1 MGQATRT
8 TKLLLDLGQRR
19 QGGANTGKR
28 AFLAETVAQLT
39 AARAFY
45 IDFFLTHA
53 DKLAERVS
61 YYSEKHLEM
70 RERAISANE
79 LLTWAEACTVATKD
93 HPHPWPGWNF
103 SERFPDLPVVYR
115 RSVIKD
121 AIGKVR
127 SYLSNRAHWEK
138 SGQKKGKPGLP
149 GASEHPTLYQGTC
162 ELILEEAQVAD
173 RFVRLKVYDGKTWR
187 WANYP
192 VRCSR
197 YFQQRLGDLAWEQQ
211 SPLLVLTKQTAALHF
226 PQTKRVQAKK
236 VKESK
241 RDPDLVTVAVDL
253 NVKNLA
259 VITVRQHQQI
269 IETVFVSD
277 HGLDQQRYRHLKRI
291 AKKQWQSGKPVAGE
305 HSNQQLWRHVGRMNA
320 DAAHQVAHRI
330 AAVCAKY
337 PGCVLLF
344 ERLRKIKPKG
354 ASKSRRMNRR
364 QANQVRGKINQTA
377 REQAYALGVVTVETN
392 AHGTSQYCSRC
403 GARGERFSLRGG
415 VRIQAKWG
423 KLFSCPV
430 CHYEA
435 NADHNA
441 SVNVHHSFYQ
451 EWHWQPRL
459 KRSG

>member
-1 MGQATRT
+1 MGQATRS
-8 TKLLLDLGQRR
+8 TKLLLDLGKRR

-28 AFLAETVAQLT
+28 SFLTETVALLT

-45 IDFFLTHA
+45 IDFFLSHA

-79 LLTWAEACTVATKD
+79 LLTWAEACTVATKA

-103 SERFPDLPVVYR
+103 SERFADLPFAYR

-127 SYLSNRAHWEK
+127 SYLSNRANWEK
-138 SGQKKGKPGLP
+138 SGKKKGKPGLP
-149 GASEHPTLYQGTC
+149 GAGEHPTLYQGTC
-162 ELILEEAQVAD
+162 ELSLEEAKVVD

-192 VRCSR
+192 VTCSR
-197 YFQQRLGDLAWEQQ
+197 YFQQRQRDPAWEQQ

-226 PQTKRVQAKK
+226 PQTKQVQAKK

-241 RDPDLVTVAVDL
+241 LDPELVTVAVDL

-269 IETVFVSD
+269 IASTFVTD
-277 HGLDQQRYRHLKRI
+277 RGLDQQRYRHLKRI
-291 AKKQWQSGKPVAGE
+291 ATKQWLSGKPVAGE
-305 HSNQQLWRHVGRMNA
+305 RSNQQLWRHVRRMNA
-320 DAAHQVAHRI
+320 DAVHKVAHRI

-344 ERLRKIKPKG
+344 ERLRKIKPQG
-354 ASKSRRMNRR
+354 ASKSRRMNRK
-364 QANQVRGKINQTA
+364 QANQVRGKINQAA

-392 AHGTSQYCSRC
+392 AHGTSHYCSHC
-403 GARGERFSLRGG
+403 GARGERFSIRGG
-415 VRIQAKWG
+415 MRIKEKWG
-423 KLFSCPV
+423 KLFRCPV

-435 NADHNA
+435 HADHNA